1 MSYEIAM
8 SIIEAPVTTNF
19 EDEAETDVRGLNP
32 GYESDEELELTPE
45 EAAKKIMEIIKKGK
59 TSKKRGRP
67 RKVR

>member
-19 EDEAETDVRGLNP
+19 EDEEVVDVRGLNP
-32 GYESDEELELTPE
+32 GYESDEELELTPD
-45 EAAKKIMEIIKKGK
+45 EAAKKILEIINKGK
-59 TSKKRGRP
+59 TKKRGRP